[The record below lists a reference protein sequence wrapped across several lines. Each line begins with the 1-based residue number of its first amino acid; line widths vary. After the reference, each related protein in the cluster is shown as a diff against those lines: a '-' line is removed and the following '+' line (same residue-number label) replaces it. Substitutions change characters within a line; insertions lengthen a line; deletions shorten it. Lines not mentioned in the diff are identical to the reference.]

1 MIRLDGKY
9 WPFESADSTCQTYGD
24 GEKASRLSAIA
35 RSARVRRLFRWKHMP
50 IGDLYPCELNFPES
64 ASLKSAIPTPS
75 DSGTR
80 TDAVATGCMYCCD
93 WEPSVGTT

>member
-50 IGDLYPCELNFPES
+50 IGDLYPCELNFS
-64 ASLKSAIPTPS
+64 KSAIFTPS
-75 DSGTR
+75 HSGTR
-80 TDAVATGCMYCCD
+80 TDAVVTGCMYCCD
-93 WEPSVGTT
+93 WVPNVGTT

>member
-9 WPFESADSTCQTYGD
+9 WPFESADSTCQTCGN
-24 GEKASRLSAIA
+24 GEKASRLSSIA

-64 ASLKSAIPTPS
+64 ASLNPLYPPLVIQEHAQMPS
-75 DSGTR
+75 RLAACT
-80 TDAVATGCMYCCD
+80 VVTGN
-93 WEPSVGTT
+93 PA